1 MIDHVVVK
9 IKGGD
14 GGNGKVSG
22 HRERF
27 VPAGGPDGGDGGD
40 GGSVVFR
47 SDNGVS
53 TFLGFRHNQRFA
65 AGSGG
70 NGGSR
75 MSHGK
80 NGSDRE
86 VVVPVGTELWAGNG
100 EEWCMA
106 DMSVHGEHVVVARG
120 GRGGKGNTRFTSSTN
135 QFPLL
140 AEAGERGEELRLR
153 LELKLLADVGII
165 GAPNAGKSSLLA
177 AVTAARPRI
186 AGYPFTTL
194 EPVLGVVE
202 RGGRS
207 LVMVDIPGLIEG
219 AHGGT
224 GLGDKFL
231 KHVQRTRM
239 LIHVVDGGLDDPAA
253 EYRKVRNELA
263 LFSQELAEKPE
274 VVAVN
279 KLDITGVH
287 ARFKQVQAEL
297 EGLGSPVHCI
307 SAAGRQGLD
316 DLMNTVLHV
325 LSEVSDSPVATGV
338 QEEEKVIPVLRPGR
352 VDKEQVVRKD
362 DGAYVVSLMAA
373 TRLAAMVNGS
383 DWSARVQLYERL
395 RRMGV
400 IDALQEAGIQEGDTF
415 KVGNLE
421 WEWD

>member
-1 MIDHVVVK
+1 
-9 IKGGD
+9 
-14 GGNGKVSG
+14 
-22 HRERF
+22 
-27 VPAGGPDGGDGGD
+27 
-40 GGSVVFR
+40 
-47 SDNGVS
+47 
-53 TFLGFRHNQRFA
+53 
-65 AGSGG
+65 
-70 NGGSR
+70 

-80 NGSDRE
+80 KGSDRE

>member
-1 MIDHVVVK
+1 
-9 IKGGD
+9 
-14 GGNGKVSG
+14 
-22 HRERF
+22 
-27 VPAGGPDGGDGGD
+27 
-40 GGSVVFR
+40 
-47 SDNGVS
+47 
-53 TFLGFRHNQRFA
+53 
-65 AGSGG
+65 
-70 NGGSR
+70 
-75 MSHGK
+75 
-80 NGSDRE
+80 
-86 VVVPVGTELWAGNG
+86 
-100 EEWCMA
+100 MA

>member
-1 MIDHVVVK
+1 
-9 IKGGD
+9 
-14 GGNGKVSG
+14 
-22 HRERF
+22 
-27 VPAGGPDGGDGGD
+27 
-40 GGSVVFR
+40 
-47 SDNGVS
+47 
-53 TFLGFRHNQRFA
+53 
-65 AGSGG
+65 
-70 NGGSR
+70 
-75 MSHGK
+75 
-80 NGSDRE
+80 
-86 VVVPVGTELWAGNG
+86 
-100 EEWCMA
+100 MA
-106 DMSVHGEHVVVARG
+106 DMSVHGEQVVVARG
-120 GRGGKGNTRFTSSTN
+120 GGGGKGNARFTSSTN

-186 AGYPFTTL
+186 ASYPFTTL

-219 AHGGT
+219 AHSGT

-239 LIHVVDGGLDDPAA
+239 LIHVVDGGVDDIAA

-274 VVAVN
+274 IVAVN

-287 ARFKQVQAEL
+287 ARFKQAQAEL

-325 LSEVSDSPVATGV
+325 LSNVSGSPVAIGAR
-338 QEEEKVIPVLRPGR
+338 EEEKVIPVLRPGR
-352 VDKEQVVRKD
+352 VEKEQVMRKD

-373 TRLAAMVNGS
+373 TRLAGMVNGS

-400 IDALQEAGIQEGDTF
+400 IDALQEAGIQEGDVF
-415 KVGNLE
+415 KVGDLE